1 MFRTIL
7 SLGEGIKV
15 TAHVAI
21 LALLSI
27 AEMPT
32 ESRMARFDASR
43 RHYEK
48 SECKQNM
55 LFCRIMK
62 EG

>member
-1 MFRTIL
+1 MFRIIL

-21 LALLSI
+21 FSPSQHAWLVLMHPGGMMKI
-27 AEMPT
+27 
-32 ESRMARFDASR
+32 
-43 RHYEK
+43 